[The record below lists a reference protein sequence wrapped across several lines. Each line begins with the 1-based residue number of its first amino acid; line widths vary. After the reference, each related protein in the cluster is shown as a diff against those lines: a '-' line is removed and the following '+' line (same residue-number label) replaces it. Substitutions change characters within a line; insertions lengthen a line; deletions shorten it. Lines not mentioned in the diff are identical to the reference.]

1 MFPDSPA
8 KPGGGDSLTGVIRR
22 IVYLGTD
29 TQYLVGLEGG
39 SGITVRTRN
48 ADHAALGLGPGDR
61 AALNVDEGAA
71 RLLVD

>member
-1 MFPDSPA
+1 M
-8 KPGGGDSLTGVIRR
+8 IRR
-22 IVYLGTD
+22 TVYLGTG
-29 TQYLVGLEGG
+29 TQYLVGLDGG

-61 AALNVDEGAA
+61 AALSVDEGAA